1 MVDAVVHVWRATAS
15 ATSVH
20 NIFFADDGWL
30 ASHDAVKV
38 QESLECLTGLFQ
50 QVGLEMNAMKMKTLI
65 GGNGVA
71 VTRLTTP
78 TYTRKLSGV
87 RELYSAHKC

>member
-1 MVDAVVHVWRATAS
+1 MIFNIMVDAVVHVWWATAS

-30 ASHDAVKV
+30 ASHDTVKV

-71 VTRLTTP
+71 ITRLTTP
-78 TYTRKLSGV
+78 TYT
-87 RELYSAHKC
+87 

>member
-1 MVDAVVHVWRATAS
+1 MIFNIVVDAVVRVWRATAS
-15 ATSVH
+15 ATLVH

-38 QESLECLTGLFQ
+38 QESLECLTGLCQ

-71 VTRLTTP
+71 ITQLTTP
-78 TYTRKLSGV
+78 TYT
-87 RELYSAHKC
+87 